1 MWSVAVWL
9 VNFFGYFW
17 PLSNSSSE
25 TFIKVLAVNGG
36 LRRLSK
42 RGCKVVAWA
51 PRELSLMELPGLFLV
66 ASPAATAVLLV
77 FLHIQHSTM
86 SLFQYLSA
94 CTMLRCKWL
103 SLGQKWSKKHLV
115 TALSNGCW
123 DVLILSGFKI
133 IICSSFFSLFWIRVK
148 RPENPGAPALWS
160 VVKIFNEQ
168 RSLKGTDLHARR
180 MRSKWL
186 TVKSVQSGRVI
197 KWAEGTSM
205 WWNSCFTVWEPWRT
219 ERVCDWIVIEE
230 WVNRWVNK
238 YSVNKI
244 FETYPSGKLQQWR
257 YWGGAVTLL
266 NRQVLATFGF
276 QRAGNIP
283 IEVLGAATKMHFC

>member
-1 MWSVAVWL
+1 
-9 VNFFGYFW
+9 
-17 PLSNSSSE
+17 
-25 TFIKVLAVNGG
+25 
-36 LRRLSK
+36 
-42 RGCKVVAWA
+42 
-51 PRELSLMELPGLFLV
+51 
-66 ASPAATAVLLV
+66 
-77 FLHIQHSTM
+77 
-86 SLFQYLSA
+86 
-94 CTMLRCKWL
+94 MLRCKWL

-123 DVLILSGFKI
+123 DVLILSGFKFI
-133 IICSSFFSLFWIRVK
+133 ISSSFFTLFWIRVK

-197 KWAEGTSM
+197 KNGLKEHPCDEIPASLCG
-205 WWNSCFTVWEPWRT
+205 NLGGLC

-257 YWGGAVTLL
+257 YRGGAVTLL

-283 IEVLGAATKMHFC
+283 RSPWRSH